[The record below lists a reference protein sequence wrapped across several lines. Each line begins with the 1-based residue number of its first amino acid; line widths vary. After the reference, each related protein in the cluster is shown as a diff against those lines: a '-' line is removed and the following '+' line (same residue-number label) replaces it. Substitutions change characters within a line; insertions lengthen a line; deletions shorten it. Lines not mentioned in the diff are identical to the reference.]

1 MTYIENV
8 LVCMAAPLLVAL
20 LLLRRKQ
27 RPLLLFCLAG
37 MGMCLLAAYL
47 NTFFAQF
54 YAADAL
60 NAATQI
66 APVVEEIMKLL
77 PLLFFLA
84 VFEPTFA
91 RLLPLPSSVLS
102 FPSSA
107 GPSA

>member
-8 LVCMAAPLLVAL
+8 LVCMVAPLLVAL

-47 NTFFAQF
+47 NTFFAQL
-54 YAADAL
+54 YTADAL

-77 PLLFFLA
+77 PCSSRTQSA
-84 VFEPTFA
+84 SASPPSWWPRA
-91 RLLPLPSSVLS
+91 SPPLRT
-102 FPSSA
+102 SA
-107 GPSA
+107 T

>member
-1 MTYIENV
+1 MTYIKNV

-47 NTFFAQF
+47 NTFFAQL

-77 PLLFFLA
+77 
-84 VFEPTFA
+84 
-91 RLLPLPSSVLS
+91 LPRGVRAGRGALPPRRHRGGRELRHL
-102 FPSSA
+102 
-107 GPSA
+107 